1 MENLNKVE
9 IVQKINDLELH
20 QVDFDGEV
28 IDVIKYSDIM
38 KLLGVNLNNEQEI
51 NDDNKYII
59 FTDGGSRMSKG
70 IGSFAYVTLL
80 GEAHDENVLKESS
93 RVFYN
98 VTNNQ
103 MELMGF
109 ISAFMDLIVDGDS
122 FNFDVNNHIVVVSDS
137 QYLTK
142 GVNEYLPNWM
152 KNGYKTSARKTI
164 KNKDLWLIIE
174 QILALG
180 EMYNITFEFVWTRGH
195 QNEDTYATKYNNI
208 CDENCNIIMDDL
220 LGGSPDIPQ
229 PTDFIAHVDGVE
241 GTLFYTK
248 KEMNAL

>member
-1 MENLNKVE
+1 MKDMNINQMIEKVNNLKPYE
-9 IVQKINDLELH
+9 IY
-20 QVDFDGEV
+20 DGDDKLDTISY
-28 IDVIKYSDIM
+28 IDVMRILEGTYVD
-38 KLLGVNLNNEQEI
+38 EHEI

-174 QILALG
+174 QILSLG

-220 LGGSPDIPQ
+220 LEGSPDIPQ
-229 PTDFIAHVDGVE
+229 PTDFTAHVDGVE